1 MKKLFLL
8 PVAAAAIGLTVY
20 STSFAQMGGQEGGMM
35 GGCPMMEMM
44 GGGMMGQGMGG
55 QGMMGGGHMRMGA
68 MAEGRLAYLKS
79 ALEITDGQTE
89 AWNGYAEA
97 VRGRVT
103 KMQEMRSGMMGM
115 MQKGT
120 AIGRMDARTKG
131 MQMMADAMGALKPAA
146 EKLYGALTPEQKK
159 VNNRSL
165 PSLLNSNQP
174 SGVFFKLPGIPPSPS
189 TMLAILS

>member
-8 PVAAAAIGLTVY
+8 PAAAAAIGLTVY

-55 QGMMGGGHMRMGA
+55 QGMMGTGHMRMGA

-79 ALEITDGQTE
+79 TLAITDSQTE
-89 AWNGYAEA
+89 AWKGYEDV
-97 VRGRVT
+97 VRTHVA
-103 KMQEMRSGMMGM
+103 KMQEMRSGMMDM

-120 AIGRMDARTKG
+120 AIERMDARTKG
-131 MQMMADAMGALKPAA
+131 MHMMADAMSALKPAV
-146 EKLYGALTPEQKK
+146 EKLYGVLTPEQKK
-159 VNNRSL
+159 AADE
-165 PSLLNSNQP
+165 LL
-174 SGVFFKLPGIPPSPS
+174 GMGCGA
-189 TMLAILS
+189 M